1 MFGTKIVPKPMEAI
15 NGGLQALIDFDSYQL
30 SVVQHSGSYGGDQGL
45 WEIGVFKG
53 SDMVELPPV
62 TVEGDII
69 SEETISEE
77 DDSLLPGPSFLS
89 VVGLLTL
96 IVFRRKN

>member
-1 MFGTKIVPKPMEAI
+1 MFGINIVPKPMEAI

-62 TVEGDII
+62 TVEGD
-69 SEETISEE
+69 TIRGFLTE
-77 DDSLLPGPSFLS
+77 DE
-89 VVGLLTL
+89 VAEM
-96 IVFRRKN
+96 IVKMIEITGNEPKELVE